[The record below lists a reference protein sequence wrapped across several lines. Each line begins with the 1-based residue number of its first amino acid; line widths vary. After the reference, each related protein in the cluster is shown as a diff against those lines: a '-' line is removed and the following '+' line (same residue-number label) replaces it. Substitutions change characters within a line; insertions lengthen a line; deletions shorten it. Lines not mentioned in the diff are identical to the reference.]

1 MTGIDDEQGLPGLGI
16 LFQEQARSEL
26 ERLQARMG
34 ELDSELARLREERER
49 VATAVDHLRGL
60 LNLEAQSVSVT
71 AGPPASARASRSRR
85 AEDADLV
92 VEYLQEI
99 GQPAHYR
106 EIYRA
111 LTEQGLSVGGKDPA
125 NTLLARYFNDSRLE
139 RVARGTY
146 ALKG

>member
-1 MTGIDDEQGLPGLGI
+1 MTRIDGEQDLPGLGFR
-16 LFQEQARSEL
+16 FQEQARSEL
-26 ERLQARMG
+26 ERLQEQMG
-34 ELDSELARLREERER
+34 SLDSELARLQEERER

-60 LNLEAQSVSVT
+60 LNLGTQNARV
-71 AGPPASARASRSRR
+71 AGGPPAAARPSRSRR
-85 AEDADLV
+85 AEDAELV
-92 VEYLQEI
+92 VEYLQET

-111 LTEQGLSVGGKDPA
+111 LAEQGLVVGGKDPA

-146 ALKG
+146 ALKS